1 MTMIPTLQLFA
12 RALLTPDISLA
23 TLSDARPEIGTNGL
37 PQLTRLT
44 RFAEAEIT
52 WRGERWLLSMP
63 LSPGA
68 LFAIERTASQL
79 RRLNT
84 PWLASYRILPG
95 ELHWTDAE
103 GVDQRCDLV
112 LQHLPPGRPF
122 SKVIY
127 EKSIDQLLAGLDAL
141 QAALRELGF
150 THNNLRSDNLRW
162 SDDGRIIPLRYH
174 DAYFGEPGGDD
185 AAFEAL
191 RSEVRQSA
199 DPMRVSDVAA
209 SYSPLRRLT
218 GHLSTGNVFEGLIW
232 VQDEDGFGYVD
243 TDNNP
248 VIPVQ
253 FRWAGDFHEGRAE
266 VDTPTGMGLIDR
278 QGCYVIPPEYEIVS
292 YKPIESVVYVRKNGL
307 WAEFDYLGRQRTEFG
322 AEIDWKGER

>member
-95 ELHWTDAE
+95 ELLWTDDA
-103 GVDQRCDLV
+103 GCAQKCDLV
-112 LQHLPPGRPF
+112 LQHLPAGIPF
-122 SKVIY
+122 SEVIH
-127 EKSIDQLLAGLDAL
+127 EKSTDQLLAGLDAL
-141 QAALRELGF
+141 QSALRELGF

-162 SDDGRIIPLRYH
+162 SDGRLIPLRYH
-174 DAYFGEPGGDD
+174 DAHLGEAGGDD

-191 RSEVRQSA
+191 REEVRQRA
-199 DPMRVSDVAA
+199 DPMRVSDVEA

-218 GHLSTGNVFEGLIW
+218 GHLRTGNVHEGLIW

-248 VIPVQ
+248 VIPAQ
-253 FRWAGDFHEGRAE
+253 FDWASDFHEGRAE
-266 VDTPTGMGLIDR
+266 VETATGMGLIDR
-278 QGCYVIPPEYEIVS
+278 QGCYVIPPDYEIVN
-292 YKPIESVVYVRKNGL
+292 YKPVESVVYVRKNGL
-307 WAEFDYLGRQRTEFG
+307 WAEFDYLGRQLTEFG
-322 AEIDWKGER
+322 SVVEWIALS